1 MKNIPKA
8 LLVVLLHLAIIGTLY
23 GKYSYERATR
33 PRVWV
38 KTIGFDPD
46 LPIRGR
52 YVSLGLE
59 VATDVVA
66 KPVGD
71 PKYRWYNS
79 SPVHLEIRDG
89 NLFAAGDPDG
99 DQYVTFRDLRGTTH
113 TILSENVLYFL
124 PEHANDPTRRLP
136 GQELWVEVTV
146 PRKGPPRP
154 IRLGVKKDGPIEP
167 LQLN

>member
-1 MKNIPKA
+1 MKKVPKA
-8 LLVVLLHLAIIGTLY
+8 VLVVLLHLAIIGTLY

-59 VATDVVA
+59 VATDVPA
-66 KPVGD
+66 KAEGD
-71 PKYRWYNS
+71 PKYRWYPS
-79 SPVHLEIRDG
+79 APVHLEIRDG
-89 NLFAAGDPDG
+89 KLFAASDPDG
-99 DQYVTFRDLRGTTH
+99 KEFVTFRDIRETTH

-124 PEHANDPTRRLP
+124 PEHATDPTRRV
-136 GQELWVEVTV
+136 GGEELWVEVTL
-146 PRKGPPRP
+146 PKKGPPRP